1 MKNISEKIN
10 KYLKEMFPENKNEI
24 DEKILQIAENLDE
37 NNLTEDEFN
46 YLITKFETRFNQY
59 KNWISN
65 GSHYIQNYKKVGEE
79 YEDRYCYIKKF
90 LDYFDKIKEQNKCL
104 NEENFQYLYLIISK
118 ILELNM
124 NEDIDYELC
133 KQALS
138 LSSKYYKVDETKKSR
153 KQYINEVIQNCPIMQ
168 KQGFWVGMITFEL
181 NKELNPKK
189 IEKEFLGEEISNE
202 KINKDTVNI
211 LIPVL
216 CNLIQCI
223 SDSKLLNDVIY
234 EIFEYYKIN
243 KEKRVIIIN
252 RILLKFPS
260 EDIINKIDKDLIFS
274 ES

>member
-1 MKNISEKIN
+1 
-10 KYLKEMFPENKNEI
+10 
-24 DEKILQIAENLDE
+24 
-37 NNLTEDEFN
+37 
-46 YLITKFETRFNQY
+46 
-59 KNWISN
+59 
-65 GSHYIQNYKKVGEE
+65 
-79 YEDRYCYIKKF
+79 
-90 LDYFDKIKEQNKCL
+90 
-104 NEENFQYLYLIISK
+104 
-118 ILELNM
+118 M

-168 KQGFWVGMITFEL
+168 KQGFWVGMTTFEL